1 MNLLPLSLES
11 RRTRKLHAALQKSL
25 PALCRARLMIK
36 VAIVVACCGLAPAP
50 CIAIAIFPLEKQLRL

>member
-1 MNLLPLSLES
+1 MNLLPLSLEC
-11 RRTRKLHAALQKSL
+11 RRTRKLHAALQKS
-25 PALCRARLMIK
+25 PPLCRARLMIK